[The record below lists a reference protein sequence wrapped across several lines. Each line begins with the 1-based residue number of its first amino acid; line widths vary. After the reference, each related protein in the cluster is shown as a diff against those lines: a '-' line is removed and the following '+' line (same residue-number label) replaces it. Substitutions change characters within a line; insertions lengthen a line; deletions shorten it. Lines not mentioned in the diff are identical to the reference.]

1 MRRDNASRDGSV
13 SRRTFLG
20 YAAGAI
26 SAFMAAAMGF
36 ITLGGTLS
44 PALRKKESGQWARVG
59 RADGFPTDR
68 PRKVDLEVS
77 VKDGWMETK
86 QAKSVWVV
94 KGQSGEFTVY
104 NARCTHLGCIVDWKT
119 EKREPFSAHHWKGP
133 AFYSPCHAGVFDI
146 NGVVL
151 GGPPPRP
158 LDTLESRV
166 DRGELWCKYQD
177 FVVGVPGKS
186 PV

>member
-26 SAFMAAAMGF
+26 AAFMASAMGV
-36 ITLGGTLS
+36 ITLGGALS
-44 PALRKKESGQWARVG
+44 PAFKRQEPGRWARLGPLDSFVPE
-59 RADGFPTDR
+59 A
-68 PRKVDLEVS
+68 PRKVDLEVPI
-77 VKDGWMETK
+77 KDGWMESV

-177 FVVGVPGKS
+177 YVVGVPGKR